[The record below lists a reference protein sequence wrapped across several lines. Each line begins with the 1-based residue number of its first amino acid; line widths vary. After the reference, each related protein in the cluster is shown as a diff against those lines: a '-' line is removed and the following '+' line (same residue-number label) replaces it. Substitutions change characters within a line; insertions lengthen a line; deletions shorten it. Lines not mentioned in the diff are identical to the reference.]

1 MAARRGR
8 LLALAALLLAACATP
23 PVPPPAEPLPPEEV
37 QAEEAMRSQ
46 PLRHLLGRN
55 LKPMPVQALNVRTR
69 CSFRDEIGT
78 RGKLDLHVSDAV
90 VKRFAAEVNMP
101 GKGSCRF
108 DLKSFAQT
116 EKLPTVLL
124 TAAESGCK
132 VRIWQQ
138 EKGVTVA
145 FNGCAAQCT
154 GDSFSYLWPILVDAR
169 SGRCF

>member
-1 MAARRGR
+1 MSARVGR

-23 PVPPPAEPLPPEEV
+23 PPPPPVADAEPALPADEPL
-37 QAEEAMRSQ
+37 RSQ

-69 CSFRDEIGT
+69 CSFRDESGT
-78 RGKLDLHVSDAV
+78 RGQLDLLVKEAV
-90 VKRFAAEVNMP
+90 VQRFAADVSMR

-108 DLKSFAQT
+108 ALKDFAQT
-116 EKLPTVLL
+116 EQLPSVLL
-124 TAAESGCK
+124 ADAGSGCT
-132 VRIWQQ
+132 VRMWQQ

>member
-1 MAARRGR
+1 MAATRGR

-23 PVPPPAEPLPPEEV
+23 PSPPVVDDAAPEVSAEEPL
-37 QAEEAMRSQ
+37 RSQ

-78 RGKLDLHVSDAV
+78 RGKLDLHVSDAE
-90 VKRFAAEVNMP
+90 VKRFAADVNMP

-124 TAAESGCK
+124 ADADSGCK
-132 VRIWQQ
+132 VRMWQQ